1 MEFINVAITGY
12 KKACMRYIGEQ
23 VLYNQKNVNAT
34 KENTILVTPKEGDE
48 IFAALTEVVSWVV
61 KLYDRMTVDSVTQS
75 EKKFMSG
82 IKYIDNTLKHEKSE
96 FSIYDFIKIGSKH
109 EIKKVGNSLNVSMRI
124 VFTFSDVSQI
134 PVDEK
139 WKNQRDNYMNNI
151 MDKDTNDIIVEAER
165 ILKKEYDFGKTN

>member
-1 MEFINVAITGY
+1 
-12 KKACMRYIGEQ
+12 
-23 VLYNQKNVNAT
+23 
-34 KENTILVTPKEGDE
+34 
-48 IFAALTEVVSWVV
+48 
-61 KLYDRMTVDSVTQS
+61 
-75 EKKFMSG
+75 
-82 IKYIDNTLKHEKSE
+82 
-96 FSIYDFIKIGSKH
+96 
-109 EIKKVGNSLNVSMRI
+109 MRI